1 MSSDT
6 SVKLGISET
15 PAIEK
20 EPKPVKEKKP
30 PTEKQVAQRQMALK
44 KMQEK
49 RQQLSEERKE
59 KKEKVKIAK
68 KVVEEKIL
76 KEDLAFATRND
87 LDSLRKELAELRAL
101 HSVAQQK
108 AAHAPAPAPKER
120 IVERIIEKEAP
131 SRSTTPQRLT
141 GHALLDKLFFEK

>member
-1 MSSDT
+1 M
-6 SVKLGISET
+6 
-15 PAIEK
+15 A
-20 EPKPVKEKKP
+20 KPVKEKKP
-30 PTEKQVAQRQMALK
+30 PSEKQIAQRQMALL
-44 KMQEK
+44 KMREK
-49 RQQLSEERKE
+49 RQQLTEERKE

-87 LDSLRKELAELRAL
+87 VDSLRKELAEVRAL
-101 HSVAQQK
+101 YSVAQQK
-108 AAHAPAPAPKER
+108 AASAPAPAPAPRER
-120 IVERIIEKEAP
+120 IVERVIEKEAP